1 MTQFYNLLS
10 SIAAAV
16 IVLLSFVILSLQIV
30 FFSFIFTL
38 GGSFRLL
45 MKKLYIPSRLSFF
58 SL

>member
-1 MTQFYNLLS
+1 VTQFYNLLG